1 MNLVL
6 DSNVLVSALL
16 MKSTPPDQLYRA
28 WINGRFD
35 LVTSDWQID
44 ELKRVLGYEKLKR
57 YIKPMEAS
65 LLLENLDAM
74 AQIVTV
80 TQARSKSPDPD
91 DNWIVATA
99 VTGEADLLV
108 TGDKND
114 LLHLKQVE
122 GVRIVN
128 AREALKRILPG
139 NRLNHR
145 KDAQLLCGGF

>member
-16 MKSTPPDQLYRA
+16 TKGTPPDQLYRA

-74 AQIVTV
+74 AEIVTV
-80 TQARSKSPDPD
+80 TQARSESPDPD
-91 DNWIVATA
+91 DNWILATA

-114 LLHLKQVE
+114 LLRLKQVE

-128 AREALKRILPG
+128 AREALKRILP
-139 NRLNHR
+139 
-145 KDAQLLCGGF
+145 

>member
-16 MKSTPPDQLYRA
+16 TKGTPPDQLYRA
-28 WINGRFD
+28 WENGRFD
-35 LVTSDWQID
+35 LVTSNWQID

-65 LLLENLDAM
+65 LLLENLDSM
-74 AQIVTV
+74 AQIVVV
-80 TQARSKSPDPD
+80 TEPRSESPDPD
-91 DNWIVATA
+91 DNWILATA

-114 LLHLKQVE
+114 LLQLKQLD

-128 AREALKRILPG
+128 ARAALGLIQP
-139 NRLNHR
+139 
-145 KDAQLLCGGF
+145 

>member
-1 MNLVL
+1 VNLVL

-16 MKSTPPDQLYRA
+16 TKGTPPDQLYQA
-28 WINGRFD
+28 WANGRFD
-35 LVTSDWQID
+35 LVTSHWQID
-44 ELKRVLGYEKLKR
+44 ELKRVLSYEKLKR

-74 AQIVTV
+74 AQIVEV
-80 TQARSKSPDPD
+80 AQPRSESPDPD
-91 DNWIVATA
+91 DNWILATA

-114 LLHLKQVE
+114 LLRLKQVA

-128 AREALKRILPG
+128 AREALKRILP
-139 NRLNHR
+139 
-145 KDAQLLCGGF
+145 

>member
-16 MKSTPPDQLYRA
+16 TRGTPPDQLYRA
-28 WINGRFD
+28 WVDGRFD
-35 LVTSDWQID
+35 LVTSDWQLD

-65 LLLENLDAM
+65 LLLENLDSM
-74 AQIVTV
+74 AHVVEVTES
-80 TQARSKSPDPD
+80 RGESPDPD
-91 DNWIVATA
+91 DNWILATA
-99 VTGEADLLV
+99 VTGAADLLV

-128 AREALKRILPG
+128 AREALKLIL
-139 NRLNHR
+139 R
-145 KDAQLLCGGF
+145 

>member
-1 MNLVL
+1 VNLVL
-6 DSNVLVSALL
+6 DSNVLVGALL
-16 MKSTPPDQLYRA
+16 TKGTPPDQLYRA

-74 AQIVTV
+74 AEIVTV
-80 TQARSKSPDPD
+80 THARSESPDPD
-91 DNWIVATA
+91 DNWILATA

-128 AREALKRILPG
+128 AREALKRILP
-139 NRLNHR
+139 
-145 KDAQLLCGGF
+145 

>member
-16 MKSTPPDQLYRA
+16 TRGTPPDQLYRA
-28 WINGRFD
+28 WVDGRFD
-35 LVTSDWQID
+35 LVTSDWQLD
-44 ELKRVLGYEKLKR
+44 ELKRVLGYEKLKC

-65 LLLENLDAM
+65 LLLENLDSM
-74 AQIVTV
+74 AHVVEVTES
-80 TQARSKSPDPD
+80 RGESPDPD
-91 DNWIVATA
+91 DNWILATA
-99 VTGEADLLV
+99 VTGAADLLV

-128 AREALKRILPG
+128 AREALKLIL
-139 NRLNHR
+139 R
-145 KDAQLLCGGF
+145 